1 MICHGHQNGNHLLLK
16 RLKKIFKCELM
27 NTVEFKTVQAS
38 AIRILFESLKN
49 ILSDVNLLITED
61 GVKLVSMDGAKAA
74 IVYLKLEAS
83 QFETYVCKSS
93 IKIGINMISLFKI
106 LKSIKNNDVITFY
119 IIENNNTELN
129 IKIEN
134 SDKRTK
140 IISVLKLLD
149 IDEDVLNIPDIE
161 FESVMTM
168 PSNDF
173 QTYITDLAIISNVIS
188 ISSNETGFRLTAE
201 GDFASQSVIIEE
213 TNNGLILAK
222 KGVEKEKFNIKYI
235 QLFIKS
241 SNLCNTVEIYLKSK
255 FPLTLVY
262 NVANLGK
269 LKYCLAPKI

>member
-1 MICHGHQNGNHLLLK
+1 
-16 RLKKIFKCELM
+16 M
-27 NTVEFKTVQAS
+27 NVVEFKTVQAS
-38 AIRILFESLKN
+38 AIRVLFESLKN
-49 ILSDVNLLITED
+49 ILSDVNLLITSD

-74 IVYLKLEAS
+74 IVYLKLEAT
-83 QFETYVCKSS
+83 QFETYSCIAP

-106 LKSIKNNDVITFY
+106 LKSIKNNDVLTFY
-119 IIENNNTELN
+119 ITENNNTEIN

-134 SDKRTK
+134 SDKRTR

-168 PSNDF
+168 PSSDF

-188 ISSNETGFRLTAE
+188 ISSNESGFKLTAE
-201 GDFASQSVIIEE
+201 GDFATQSVIIEE

-222 KGVEKEKFNIKYI
+222 KGVEEEKFNIKYI